1 MTDTANLAL
10 PCIEGSQ
17 AQKHVTHNDALRILD
32 TLVQLA
38 VLDRDL
44 TAPPGSPAEGQRW
57 IVKTGATGA
66 WAGHANAIAAWQ
78 DGVWQFSTPQ
88 LGGVAVVGDE
98 ATLVVW
104 SGGAWGEYFSTVA
117 IQNLSMLG
125 VGTTAD
131 TTNRVSAKLNNALWT
146 AKTVAEG
153 GDGNLRYKMSK
164 ESAAKTLSLLL
175 QDNYSGRAEIGL
187 TGDDDLHLKVSPDG
201 TTWYEGIKIAAATG
215 AVTFPNTTIAAGR
228 EILTGNRTYYVRTDG
243 SNSNNGLANTS
254 SGAWLTLQKAMDVVA
269 GSIDLAGFNVTVNV
283 ADGTYTGAL
292 AIKPWLGGGTVSF
305 IGNTVTPANCIISTT
320 SADAINHSLGALPG
334 KVTIKGFKLRTTTSG
349 YGMNFIQA
357 GAFDVQNMDFGAVAS
372 AHMLVKLGALINFI
386 GNYTITGSAAYH
398 MIVGPAGQIV
408 ALSGVAVTLTGTPAF
423 GGYFAYVTN
432 AGSIYA
438 AGFSYSGSATG
449 TRYLAEKNGV
459 FDGTGAV
466 ATFFPGNS
474 AGSVTTGGQYT

>member
-38 VLDRDL
+38 VLDCDL

-78 DGVWQFSTPQ
+78 DGVWQFNTPQ
-88 LGGVAVVGDE
+88 LGWVAFVIDE

-104 SGGAWGEYFSTVA
+104 SGSAWGEYFSTVA

-131 TTNRVSAKLNNALWT
+131 TTNRVSAKLNNALWA

-187 TGDDDLHLKVSPDG
+187 TGDDDLHFKVSPDG
-201 TTWYEGIKIAAATG
+201 TTWYEGIKIAATTG
-215 AVTFPNTTIAAGR
+215 AVTFPNTPVAASR
-228 EILTGNRTYYVRTDG
+228 EILTGSRTYYVRTDG

-254 SGAWLTLQKAMDVVA
+254 GGAWLTLQKAMDVIA
-269 GSIDLAGFNVTVNV
+269 GSIDLSGFNVTVNV
-283 ADGTYTGAL
+283 VDGTYTGAL
-292 AIKPWLGGGTVSF
+292 AIKPWVGGGTVSF
-305 IGNTVTPANCIISTT
+305 IGNTATPANCIISTT

-372 AHMLVKLGALINFI
+372 AHMLAKLGAFINFV
-386 GNYTITGSAAYH
+386 GNYTITGSSGYH
-398 MIVGPAGQIV
+398 MIVGPGGQIV
-408 ALSGVAVTLTGTPAF
+408 ALSGVAVTVTGTPAF
-423 GGYFAYVTN
+423 AGYFAYVTN

-449 TRYLAEKNGV
+449 ARYLAEKNGV